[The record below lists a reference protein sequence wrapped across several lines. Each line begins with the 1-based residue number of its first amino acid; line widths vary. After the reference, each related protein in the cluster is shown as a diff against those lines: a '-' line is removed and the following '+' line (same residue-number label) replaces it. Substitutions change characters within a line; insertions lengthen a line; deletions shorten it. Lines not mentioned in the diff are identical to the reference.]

1 MILIKII
8 KPIYWQWL
16 RTYTSIQQFFANFRP
31 TSAAVALKYLS
42 KNKLDIAQISVND
55 IDFIYKN
62 LKSWTDAP
70 SVTGKKILTDI
81 LEPLKKD
88 TSVDDDCMGVIVETR
103 SHSALEFVVCNFV
116 EQTGKRVQL
125 FHGKENTDF
134 ILNSKIGDLVKNGV
148 VFLVKLDIDS
158 LNANLYNSLF
168 LIESFWRLI
177 VARNKVIVFQT
188 DSVICNASSYQL
200 SDFIHFDYIGAWWHN
215 RLIPNG
221 LILDGGVG
229 GFSIR
234 NYELSIE
241 SVRRFS
247 NHTWQGGEDDFFAF
261 HIELLGGKVGK
272 KSDCIK
278 FCTQNEFLSESYSA
292 HQVNNL
298 NPEALEKFL
307 RYCPDAEKIL

>member
-16 RTYTSIQQFFANFRP
+16 RSYASIQQFFSNFRP
-31 TSAAVALKYLS
+31 TSAAVTLKYLS
-42 KNKLDIAQISVND
+42 KNKLDISQISVND

-62 LKSWTDAP
+62 LKSWKDTP

-81 LEPLKKD
+81 LEPLKKGD
-88 TSVDDDCMGVIVETR
+88 AVNDDCMGVIVETR

-125 FHGKENTDF
+125 FHGKDNTAF
-134 ILNSKIGDLVKNGV
+134 ILNSKIGSLVKKGV

-158 LNANLYNSLF
+158 LNADYYNSLF
-168 LIESFWRLI
+168 LSEIFWELI
-177 VARNKVIVFQT
+177 VARDKVIVFQT
-188 DSVICNASSYQL
+188 DSLICDASSYQL
-200 SDFIHFDYIGAWWHN
+200 SDFIHFDYIGAWWHS

-234 NYELSIE
+234 NYKLSIE

-247 NHTWQGGEDDFFAF
+247 NHNWQGGEDDFFAF
-261 HIELLGGKVGK
+261 HIELLGGKVGT

-278 FCTQNEFLSESYSA
+278 FCTQNEFLSNSYSA

-307 RYCPDAEKIL
+307 LYCPDAEKIL